1 MSLLIAAV
9 YNLILL
15 IGTVY
20 LVGWQNW
27 SPWWFLLTMCCA
39 ASFSDKK

>member
-1 MSLLIAAV
+1 MNLIGAYI

-15 IGTVY
+15 IGIVY

>member
-1 MSLLIAAV
+1 MRLLIEII

-20 LVGWQNW
+20 LVGWMGW
-27 SPWWFLLTMCCA
+27 SPWWFLLTVMLLGNR
-39 ASFSDKK
+39 K